1 MRRDSNTSYYM
12 IHVYP
17 FLLFKVNHKTEDEIL
32 RNLNRPAQR
41 KLLSNLEGT
50 RHRKDVLGSTCVSDQ
65 QLLERY
71 VHSSVACLE
80 TYM

>member
-1 MRRDSNTSYYM
+1 MF
-12 IHVYP
+12 IL
-17 FLLFKVNHKTEDEIL
+17 FLFSSVNHKTEDEIL

-50 RHRKDVLGSTCVSDQ
+50 CHEKDVLEESPCVSDQ

-71 VHSSVACLE
+71 VHVSVRHLE
-80 TYM
+80 TYNAVLKITLN